1 MSFDQIEFIDPRS
14 FLAKRINDWFA
25 TMIQGN
31 NNQRATQQTRNRIE
45 NQTSTIDNDESQ
57 SEDDEDL
64 NLTDS
69 AKRERREQQTL
80 NAPEDEQEI
89 INMRNKSFITITNS
103 LVGSRFRTKQ
113 AQRSE
118 NNLIK
123 QTPVPKIKR
132 VFSGHR

>member
-1 MSFDQIEFIDPRS
+1 LSFDQIEFIDPRS